1 MQTQHKQQIKSLLGD
16 YISQKGSQ
24 NKAATIIGCSAATLS
39 QVMNDNWDLIND
51 DMWRKIGAQ
60 IGWSSNEWNVVET
73 RDFKMMRD
81 LLTDAQRNS
90 NVFAVIGSAG
100 SGKSKAM
107 KTYQEQNRRAYLIS
121 CSEFWN
127 RKDFLTELLQSMG
140 RDASG
145 YKVSEMVKE
154 VVRTLKAQDK
164 PLIILDEADKLGDNV
179 LYFFITIYNYLE
191 EHCGIVLC
199 ATDHL
204 NKRITRGVNL
214 NKKGYNEIFSRIGRK
229 FIELNGVGSTD
240 VHQICQ
246 ANGITDA
253 RIIKEIFQ
261 DCEFDLRRVKRK
273 IHAIKMIQ
281 TQAKQN

>member
-1 MQTQHKQQIKSLLGD
+1 MTTQHKQQIKSLLGD
-16 YISQKGSQ
+16 FISQKGSQ
-24 NKAATIIGCSAATLS
+24 NKAATVIGCSPATLS
-39 QVMNDNWDLIND
+39 QVMNDNWELIND
-51 DMWRKIGAQ
+51 EMWRKIAAQ
-60 IGWSSNEWNVVET
+60 IGWSSNEWNIVET
-73 RDFKMMRD
+73 RDFKRMRE
-81 LLTDAQRNS
+81 LLTDAQVNS

-100 SGKSKAM
+100 SGKS
-107 KTYQEQNRRAYLIS
+107 RAILYDNCPITARDLIS

-127 RKDFLTELLQSMG
+127 RKDFLTELLQAMG

-145 YKVSEMVKE
+145 YKVAEMVKE
-154 VVRTLKAQDK
+154 VVRVLKAQDR

-204 NKRITRGVNL
+204 RKRITRGLNL
-214 NKKGYNEIFSRIGRK
+214 NKKGYNEIYSRIGRR
-229 FIELNGVGSTD
+229 FIELHGVGSTD
-240 VHQICQ
+240 VNQICQ
-246 ANGITDA
+246 ANGITDN
-253 RIIKEIFQ
+253 RIMKEIFQ

-281 TQAKQN
+281 NQAKQN